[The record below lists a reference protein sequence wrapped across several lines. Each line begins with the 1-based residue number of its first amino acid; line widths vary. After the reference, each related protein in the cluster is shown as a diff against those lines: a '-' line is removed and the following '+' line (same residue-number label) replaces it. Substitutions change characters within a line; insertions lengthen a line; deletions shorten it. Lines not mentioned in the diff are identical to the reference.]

1 MAKAKGNHRVS
12 YHHGDLRRALVETA
26 LAALDRDGALPSWRA
41 LARECGVSQSAPY
54 RHFESAEALSNAV
67 SAEGFR
73 QLAAEIRR
81 AKARHADP
89 RESFEAGFRA
99 YVRFG
104 TTRKSLYEV
113 MFAQRIEPNS
123 GEAADA
129 ASDAY
134 STLVDAVEACGV
146 KDPLPV
152 SLVLWTTHHGL
163 VEILRRG
170 LTAPGMADAEPLV
183 ARAADMMLRYM
194 DGVSHVRSAT
204 SRSGRTR
211 A

>member
-1 MAKAKGNHRVS
+1 MGKTDSRAS
-12 YHHGDLRRALVETA
+12 YHHGDLRRALVESA
-26 LAALDRDGALPSWRA
+26 LAALDRDGVLPSWRA

-54 RHFESAEALSNAV
+54 RHFESAEALTAAV

-73 QLAAEIRR
+73 QLGAAIRE
-81 AKARHADP
+81 AKARHRDP
-89 RESFEAGFRA
+89 REQFEAGFRA

-104 TTRKSLYEV
+104 TERPSLYEV
-113 MFAQRIEPNS
+113 MFSQRIEPNS

-134 STLVDAVEACGV
+134 STLVDAVAACGV

-170 LTAPGMADAEPLV
+170 LTAPGWKAAEPVV
-183 ARAADMMLRYM
+183 ARAADMMLGYL
-194 DGVSHVRSAT
+194 GSVSRVRRAT
-204 SRSGRTR
+204 SRSGRKR